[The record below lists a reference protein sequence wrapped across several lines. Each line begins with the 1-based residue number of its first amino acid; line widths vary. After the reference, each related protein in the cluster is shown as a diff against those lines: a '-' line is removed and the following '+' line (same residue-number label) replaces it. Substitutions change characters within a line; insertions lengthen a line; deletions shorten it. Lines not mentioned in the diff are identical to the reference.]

1 MSNFFKTSD
10 VEMFPSAYRA
20 QATKGKY
27 TSEENFVNIINS
39 VVDKD
44 CYVLSTLSTLENNKP
59 LQVVLHGY
67 YFEIKG
73 FSLSNFP
80 TLYVAI
86 KVEQGANAI
95 VNFDTTSTTDTQ
107 IDVNN
112 DFTGLAQSTS
122 PFTVTDTKDYKYYT
136 LQVSQ
141 GGSLVNQVRLSS
153 NSIYFK
159 GDPTKNLSSLLDGK
173 QDDLTAGQG
182 IDSDELANNKIA
194 LTDEFNKTLVSF
206 TGGKGSAIKP
216 VYVNQ
221 QGEIVGLTSSS
232 GLAQTSG
239 SSNNVSYK
247 YTQAALITDG
257 NLMSGDTNGGVAF
270 YASEGD
276 PQSNVGK
283 NGDFWFKYTA

>member
-1 MSNFFKTSD
+1 M
-10 VEMFPSAYRA
+10 
-20 QATKGKY
+20 
-27 TSEENFVNIINS
+27 
-39 VVDKD
+39 
-44 CYVLSTLSTLENNKP
+44 
-59 LQVVLHGY
+59 
-67 YFEIKG
+67 
-73 FSLSNFP
+73 
-80 TLYVAI
+80 
-86 KVEQGANAI
+86 
-95 VNFDTTSTTDTQ
+95 
-107 IDVNN
+107 
-112 DFTGLAQSTS
+112 
-122 PFTVTDTKDYKYYT
+122 
-136 LQVSQ
+136 
-141 GGSLVNQVRLSS
+141 SS

-194 LTDEFNKTLVSF
+194 LTDEFNKTLESF

-239 SSNNVSYK
+239 SSNNVAYK